1 MNYKQFERLK
11 ALAFELSALSANLIA
26 EFMAIDRQNAE
37 NEKEQKKVP
46 KTAFCCFQGA
56 NSIAK

>member
-37 NEKEQKKVP
+37 NEKEQKKIQSLLFPCLRAVP
-46 KTAFCCFQGA
+46 
-56 NSIAK
+56 

>member
-11 ALAFELSALSANLIA
+11 ALAFELSALSAEMIA
-26 EFMAIDRQNAE
+26 EFMAMDRQDAE
-37 NEKEQKKVP
+37 NAKAQKKIP
-46 KTAFCCFQGA
+46 KTAFCCFRGA